1 MGNALNC
8 ILASLLGLRLSV
20 LLANRRSNGKV
31 RELIMQYRWIVFR
44 ALLLRILSS
53 LQIAFCSVV
62 YAMGCMDVSYY
73 DAFHLEYGS
82 MSHGV
87 IALAAFPFSSSI
99 LLPLVFLYLILLRSS
114 VSPVTIDYRSLPVSF
129 RLLLKPSMPVR
140 ILILSVVHL
149 K

>member
-31 RELIMQYRWIVFR
+31 RELIMQYRWIVYR
-44 ALLLRILSS
+44 SLLLRILSS

-62 YAMGCMDVSYY
+62 YAMGCMGMSYY

-87 IALAAFPFSSSI
+87 IALAAFPFSSPSC
-99 LLPLVFLYLILLRSS
+99 LSLSHS
-114 VSPVTIDYRSLPVSF
+114 VPF
-129 RLLLKPSMPVR
+129 FC
-140 ILILSVVHL
+140 LSCHN
-149 K
+149 

>member
-1 MGNALNC
+1 MGDTLGC
-8 ILASLLGLRLSV
+8 ILASLLGLRLSF

-31 RELIMQYRWIVFR
+31 RELIMQYRWIVYR
-44 ALLLRILSS
+44 SLLLRILSS

-62 YAMGCMDVSYY
+62 YGMDSMDMSYY

-87 IALAAFPFSSSI
+87 IALVAFPFSSSI
-99 LLPLVFLYLILLRSS
+99 LLPLVFLYLILSHSS
-114 VSPVTIDYRSLPVSF
+114 VSPVIIDYRSLPMSF
-129 RLLLKPSMPVR
+129 RFLLKPSMHVR

>member
-31 RELIMQYRWIVFR
+31 RELIMQYCWIVYR
-44 ALLLRILSS
+44 SLLLRILSF
-53 LQIAFCSVV
+53 LQIAFCTVV
-62 YAMGCMDVSYY
+62 YGMDSMDVSYY

-87 IALAAFPFSSSI
+87 IALAAFPFSSI
-99 LLPLVFLYLILLRSS
+99 LLPLVFLYLILSHSS
-114 VSPVTIDYRSLPVSF
+114 VSPVIIDYRSLPVSF
-129 RLLLKPSMPVR
+129 RLLLKPSMPAR
-140 ILILSVVHL
+140 IPIPSVVHL

>member
-1 MGNALNC
+1 M
-8 ILASLLGLRLSV
+8 LASLLRLSLSV
-20 LLANRRSNGKV
+20 LLANRNSNGKV
-31 RELIMQYRWIVFR
+31 KELFIQYCCIVFR
-44 ALLLRILSS
+44 AILLCILSS

-62 YAMGCMDVSYY
+62 YGMDSMDMSYY

-114 VSPVTIDYRSLPVSF
+114 VSPVIIDYRSLPVSF
-129 RLLLKPSMPVR
+129 RFLLKPSMPAR
-140 ILILSVVHL
+140 IPILSVVHL

>member
-8 ILASLLGLRLSV
+8 ILASLLGLSLSV

-31 RELIMQYRWIVFR
+31 RELIMQYRWIVYR
-44 ALLLRILSS
+44 SLLLRILSS

-62 YAMGCMDVSYY
+62 YAMGCMGMSYY

-87 IALAAFPFSSSI
+87 IALAAFPFSSPSC
-99 LLPLVFLYLILLRSS
+99 LSLSHS
-114 VSPVTIDYRSLPVSF
+114 VPF
-129 RLLLKPSMPVR
+129 FC
-140 ILILSVVHL
+140 LSCHN
-149 K
+149 

>member
-1 MGNALNC
+1 MGNAFNC

-20 LLANRRSNGKV
+20 LLTNRRSNGKV
-31 RELIMQYRWIVFR
+31 RELIMQYRWIVYR
-44 ALLLRILSS
+44 SLLLCILSS

-62 YAMGCMDVSYY
+62 YAMGCMGMSYY
-73 DAFHLEYGS
+73 DAFHVEYGS

-99 LLPLVFLYLILLRSS
+99 LLPLVFLHLILPRSS
-114 VSPVTIDYRSLPVSF
+114 VSPVIIDYRSLPMSF
-129 RLLLKPSMPVR
+129 RFLLKPSMPAR
-140 ILILSVVHL
+140 IPILSVVHL

>member
-20 LLANRRSNGKV
+20 LLTNRRSNGKV
-31 RELIMQYRWIVFR
+31 RELITQYRWIVYR

-62 YAMGCMDVSYY
+62 YGMDSMDVSYY
-73 DAFHLEYGS
+73 DAFHVEYGS

-114 VSPVTIDYRSLPVSF
+114 VSPVIIDYRSLPVSF
-129 RLLLKPSMPVR
+129 RLLLKPSMPAR
-140 ILILSVVHL
+140 IPILSVVHL

>member
-1 MGNALNC
+1 MRDTLGC
-8 ILASLLGLRLSV
+8 ILGSRLGLCLSV

-31 RELIMQYRWIVFR
+31 RELIMQYRWIVHR
-44 ALLLRILSS
+44 SLTLRILSS

-62 YAMGCMDVSYY
+62 YGMDSVDVSYY
-73 DAFHLEYGS
+73 DAFHVEYGS

-99 LLPLVFLYLILLRSS
+99 LLPLVFLYLILSHSS
-114 VSPVTIDYRSLPVSF
+114 VSPVIIDYRSLPVSF
-129 RLLLKPSMPVR
+129 RFLLKPSMPAR
-140 ILILSVVHL
+140 IPILSVVHL

>member
-31 RELIMQYRWIVFR
+31 RELIMQYRWIVYR
-44 ALLLRILSS
+44 SLLLRILSS

-62 YAMGCMDVSYY
+62 YAMGCMGMSYY

-87 IALAAFPFSSSI
+87 IALAAFPFSSPCCLS
-99 LLPLVFLYLILLRSS
+99 LSHS
-114 VSPVTIDYRSLPVSF
+114 VPF
-129 RLLLKPSMPVR
+129 FC
-140 ILILSVVHL
+140 LSCHN
-149 K
+149 